1 MEVDVYELLKSN
13 DLLLLFLVI
22 GIGYALGNIR
32 FGEISVG
39 PTIGVLLAALVFGHY
54 ELTVPAEVGT
64 FGFALF
70 IFSVGLQAG
79 PSFFSA
85 FREDGPK
92 YIALAAIVAISG
104 FSIAYVASLLFQFK
118 AGFDAGLLAG
128 GLTSTPTLAGA
139 QDAIRSGLASIP
151 DGMSK
156 ETILNNV
163 NVGYALTYLIGTIA
177 VILVVRYAPQ
187 LLQLN
192 LEAMAR
198 TYAKEKGL
206 LGKRRNAAT
215 SAETL
220 PLIRAYLVRPDGA
233 GKSLEQ
239 RRAEL
244 EKPAVPLRVR
254 RGTELLDADPQ
265 LVLEEGDV
273 VSLVASLDVHQWARE
288 TVGLIEVLDPELL
301 DYRINA
307 HELVVLNTRLIGKR
321 LSELELPK
329 LYGCFATQLVRAGV
343 ELPLTDEVVLL
354 KGDRLHVVG
363 EEARL
368 RDLGEYL
375 GYIEEEVE
383 ETDLVTFSFGIVI
396 GVLLGLVVFK
406 IAGVAIG
413 LGTAGGLLLA
423 GIVLGYLSSINP
435 SFGRVPA
442 PARYLL
448 RELGLMLL
456 MASIGLNAGSGIV
469 EGLTSVGFAIIGS
482 AILVATV
489 PLAIG
494 YIFGREVLKLNP
506 VLLLGALTG
515 SMTSTPALSIISES
529 AKSSVPAIGYAGS
542 YTFANVLLTF
552 GGTIMMML

>member
-13 DLLLLFLVI
+13 DMLLLFLVI
-22 GIGYALGNIR
+22 GLGYLLGNFR

-54 ELTVPAEVGT
+54 QLTVPGEFGT

-79 PSFFSA
+79 PGFFSA
-85 FREDGPK
+85 FREDGPS
-92 YIALAAIVAISG
+92 YIALAAIVAASG
-104 FSIAYVASLLFQFK
+104 FAIAYGTSLVFQFED
-118 AGFDAGLLAG
+118 GFDAGLLAG

-139 QDAIRSGLASIP
+139 QDAIRSGLAHIP
-151 DGMSK
+151 DGMSTK
-156 ETILNNV
+156 TVMNNV
-163 NVGYALTYLIGTIA
+163 NVGYALTYLIGTIV
-177 VILVVRYAPQ
+177 VIIVVRYAPKVM
-187 LLQLN
+187 QLN

-198 TYAKEKGL
+198 TYAKEKGM
-206 LGKRRNAAT
+206 LGKRKTAAT
-215 SAETL
+215 TADTL
-220 PLIRAYLVRPDGA
+220 PIIRAYQITSTGI
-233 GKSLEQ
+233 GKTIAQ

-244 EKPAVPLRVR
+244 DKAAVALRVR
-254 RGTELLDADPQ
+254 RGNELLDADPQ
-265 LVLEEGDV
+265 LVLEDGDV
-273 VSLVASLDVHQWARE
+273 ISLLASLSVHQWARDTLGFQE
-288 TVGLIEVLDPELL
+288 ILDPELL

-307 HELVVLNTRLIGKR
+307 HELVVINPRIVGKR
-321 LSELELPK
+321 LSELEFPK
-329 LYGCFATQLVRAGV
+329 NYGCFATELTRAGV

-354 KGDRLHVVG
+354 KGDRLNVIG

-368 RDLGEYL
+368 RELGENL
-375 GYIEEEVE
+375 GYIEKEVE

-406 IAGVAIG
+406 IAGIAVG
-413 LGTAGGLLLA
+413 LGTAGGLLVA
-423 GIVLGYLSSINP
+423 GIGIGYLSSLNP
-435 SFGRVPA
+435 TFGRVPA

-448 RELGLMLL
+448 REFGLMLL
-456 MASIGLNAGSGIV
+456 MASIGLNAGTGIV
-469 EGLTSVGFAIIGS
+469 EAITSVGLAIIFC
-482 AILVATV
+482 AVLVAIV

-494 YIFGREVLKLNP
+494 YVFGRQVLKLNP

-515 SMTSTPALSIISES
+515 SMTSTPALSIVSDA

-552 GGTIMMML
+552 GGTAMMML

>member
-13 DLLLLFLVI
+13 DMLLLFLVI
-22 GIGYALGNIR
+22 GIGYLLGNIR

-54 ELTVPAEVGT
+54 QLAVPSEFGT

-79 PSFFSA
+79 PGFFSA
-85 FREDGPK
+85 FREDGPR
-92 YIALAAIVAISG
+92 YIALAAVVAASG
-104 FSIAYVASLLFQFK
+104 FAIAYGSSLVFQFES
-118 AGFDAGLLAG
+118 GFEAGLLAG

-139 QDAIRSGLASIP
+139 QDAIRSGLANIP
-151 DGMSK
+151 DGMSAK
-156 ETILNNV
+156 TVMNNV
-163 NVGYALTYLIGTIA
+163 NVGYALTYLIGTI
-177 VILVVRYAPQ
+177 VIIIVVRYAPKMMH
-187 LLQLN
+187 LN

-198 TYAKEKGL
+198 TYAKEKGM
-206 LGKRRNAAT
+206 LGKRKNAAT
-215 SAETL
+215 TAETL
-220 PLIRAYLVRPDGA
+220 PIIRAYQITSTGI
-233 GKSLEQ
+233 GKTIDQ

-244 EKPAVPLRVR
+244 NKAAVALRVR
-254 RGTELLDADPQ
+254 RGNQLLDAEPQ
-265 LVLEEGDV
+265 LVMEEGDV
-273 VSLVASLDVHQWARE
+273 ISLLASLSVHQWARDTLGFE
-288 TVGLIEVLDPELL
+288 EVLDPELL

-307 HELVVLNTRLIGKR
+307 HELVVINPRLVGKR

-329 LYGCFATQLVRAGV
+329 NNGCFATELVRAGV

-354 KGDRLHVVG
+354 KGDRLQVIG

-368 RDLGEYL
+368 RELGEYL

-383 ETDLVTFSFGIVI
+383 ETDLVTFSFGIVV
-396 GVLLGLVVFK
+396 GVLLGMVVFK
-406 IAGVAIG
+406 IAGIAIG
-413 LGTAGGLLLA
+413 LGTAGGLLVA
-423 GIVLGYLSSINP
+423 GISIGYLSSINP
-435 SFGRVPA
+435 TFGRVPA

-448 RELGLMLL
+448 REFGLMLL
-456 MASIGLNAGSGIV
+456 MASIGLNAGTGIV
-469 EGLTSVGFAIIGS
+469 DGLASVGLAIIFC
-482 AILVATV
+482 AVLVAIV

-494 YIFGREVLKLNP
+494 YFFGRQVLKLNP

-515 SMTSTPALSIISES
+515 SMTSTPALSIVSET

-552 GGTIMMML
+552 GGTAMMMI